1 MRTYQHHPR
10 YSELF
15 ANIRRNLESCLVA
28 WNAPVYRAVDLK
40 WGQAEALLS
49 GEGAFLHGSRWK
61 NGLLPELHLCMLL
74 CSPSSFFTFIHQPMP
89 PKSATRPPARKAA
102 VPQVRRL
109 PADRPK
115 KAKNPLLPT
124 APVTIAPFEVKRFC
138 RRFSV
143 IRTDLTRLTGY
154 SLRSVDKWASGEK
167 PGKAAQKH
175 LTEMARLFDA
185 LAEIMEPDYIGEWL
199 KTPNPAFEG
208 STPLQVIERGESDR
222 LWRMLYLIESG
233 EPV

>member
-1 MRTYQHHPR
+1 MRTYQPHPR

-28 WNAPVYRAVDLK
+28 WDAPVYRAVDLK

-49 GEGAFLHGSRWK
+49 GEGAFLHGSRSK
-61 NGLLPELHLCMLL
+61 SGLPPRLHLCMLL
-74 CSPSSFFTFIHQPMP
+74 CSQTSIFTFIHQPMP
-89 PKSATRPPARKAA
+89 SKSKTRTPARRTTAGR
-102 VPQVRRL
+102 VDRL
-109 PADRPK
+109 PVARAK
-115 KAKNPLLPT
+115 KAERKPF
-124 APVTIAPFEVKRFC
+124 ADVPVAVLPFEVKRFC

-143 IRTDLTRLTGY
+143 IRADLTRLTGY

-167 PGKAAQKH
+167 PGKAAQKQ
-175 LTEMARLFDA
+175 LTELVRLFDA

>member
-1 MRTYQHHPR
+1 MPTKSKTRTR
-10 YSELF
+10 
-15 ANIRRNLESCLVA
+15 ARRTAAS
-28 WNAPVYRAVDLK
+28 
-40 WGQAEALLS
+40 
-49 GEGAFLHGSRWK
+49 
-61 NGLLPELHLCMLL
+61 
-74 CSPSSFFTFIHQPMP
+74 
-89 PKSATRPPARKAA
+89 A
-102 VPQVRRL
+102 VPHIPEPR
-109 PADRPK
+109 PATPGRSPFRP
-115 KAKNPLLPT
+115 ASPG
-124 APVTIAPFEVKRFC
+124 AAAPFEVKRFC
-138 RRFSV
+138 HRFNV

-175 LTEMARLFDA
+175 LTEMVRLFDA
-185 LAEIMEPDYIGEWL
+185 LAEIMQPDYIGEWL